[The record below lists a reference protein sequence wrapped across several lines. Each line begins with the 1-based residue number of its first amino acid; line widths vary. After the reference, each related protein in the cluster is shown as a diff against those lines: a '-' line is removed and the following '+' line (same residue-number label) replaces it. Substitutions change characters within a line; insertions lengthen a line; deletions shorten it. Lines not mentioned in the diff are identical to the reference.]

1 MIQRIQSAY
10 LVLGAI
16 SIGSIYLLSDIW
28 TGPAALKSSWFTAV
42 TLGISGICVV
52 GAFVAVFLY
61 KDRKRQRSVV
71 VLLQVF
77 TILGLLTLF
86 AGEYFGGTLP
96 FIGTDSDGMIEGIGL
111 GLTAAGYLFFYLARR
126 AIDKDIELIK
136 SVDRLR

>member
-1 MIQRIQSAY
+1 MIQRIQTLY
-10 LVLGAI
+10 LVLGAV

-28 TGPAALKSSWFTAV
+28 TGPTALKSHWLMAV

-71 VLLQVF
+71 LLLQVF

-86 AGEYFGGTLP
+86 TGEYFGGLLP
-96 FIGTDSDGMIEGIGL
+96 FVGTNSDGMVEGIGL
-111 GLTAAGYLFFYLARR
+111 GFAAGGYLFFYLARR
-126 AIDKDIELIK
+126 AIDKDIELTK

>member
-1 MIQRIQSAY
+1 MIQRIQSLY
-10 LVLGAI
+10 LVLGSV

-42 TLGISGICVV
+42 TLGLSGICVV
-52 GAFVAVFLY
+52 GGFVAVFLY
-61 KDRKRQRSVV
+61 KDRKRQKSVV

-77 TILGLLTLF
+77 TILALLTLF
-86 AGEYFGGTLP
+86 AGAYYGGSLP
-96 FIGTDSDGMIEGIGL
+96 FIGTESDGVVEGIGL
-111 GLTAAGYLFFYLARR
+111 GLAATGYLFFFLARR